1 MEKKNPNI
9 YQRALDIVNHRINPD
24 IPQGGGSTA
33 SHSYTSFERLG
44 SYLFKVSFAKLPEEV
59 ALDPRV
65 SGGCSSYVE
74 DGKLYRNLDW
84 DYDELASFVVKA
96 PGFEGMAFIPG
107 LTNTEFPEELMSQ
120 LPYRVLDGVNDSGIM
135 VTTHVLFNDW
145 EWVGSGDMPLYKIPY
160 YILSN
165 LTSIDDIE
173 TVLGP
178 VLSEL
183 YATPTLIASEYL
195 LQFMV
200 TDGETTYVI
209 TPPTTKDGPYSLV
222 DASANAKLSNFRW
235 VADSTVDRAD
245 LQDRPTGV
253 ERWNLMPCDLKD
265 LRFTKAYES
274 PDRLSE
280 FIGLRGT
287 NKDSTDAEL
296 EAIYDDAHDIY
307 ETRSRD
313 GLTWQTMH
321 SVVYSANGMEMLCV
335 QENWNRDYCT
345 NRI

>member
-1 MEKKNPNI
+1 MSEEMNLYKRCKNI
-9 YQRALDIVNHRINPD
+9 FKAHGVDM
-24 IPQGGGSTA
+24 GGGSTA
-33 SHSYTSFERLG
+33 SHSYASLERLG

-65 SGGCSSYVE
+65 SGGCSSYVK

-107 LTNTEFPEELMSQ
+107 LTNTEFPDELMSQ
-120 LPYRVLDGVNDSGIM
+120 LPYRMLDGVNDSGIM